1 MPLDFYFTEMD
12 IFMSSYVILTDSACD
27 LKPEYLEKL
36 GVKFLSLSFSFT
48 DEDKS
53 YGNFELAPA
62 DFYAQMTNGR
72 IAKTSAV
79 NVATFKDFFEEEL
92 KAGNDILYLGFSS
105 GLSTTYNSA
114 CIAASELSE
123 LYPERRIICVDS
135 LAASAGFG
143 MQVYLTV
150 KEKQAGKSLEEAAE
164 FARSIIPS
172 LVHWFT
178 VDDLEYLKRGGRV
191 SPTVAFVGGLLGIK
205 PILHVDDDGH
215 LTKVTTARG
224 RKASIAALAE
234 KYGETAT
241 SHDSPV
247 WISHA
252 DCEEDAKTLADIIKT
267 KYGVEVSLITDVG
280 PVIGAHAGP
289 GTIALF
295 YLGKKR

>member
-1 MPLDFYFTEMD
+1 MN
-12 IFMSSYVILTDSACD
+12 SYVILTDSACD
-27 LKPEYLEKL
+27 LKPDYLEGL
-36 GVKFLSLSFSFT
+36 GVKFLSLSFVFT

-53 YGNFELAPA
+53 YGNFDLSPT
-62 DFYAQMTNGR
+62 DFYAQMKNGR
-72 IAKTSAV
+72 SAKTSAV
-79 NVATFKDFFEEEL
+79 NVSAFKDFFECEL
-92 KAGNDILYLGFSS
+92 KEGKDILYLGFSS

-123 LYPERRIICVDS
+123 DYPERKIICVDS

-150 KEKQAGKSLEEAAE
+150 KEKEKGASLEETAD
-164 FARSIIPS
+164 FAKRVVPS
-172 LVHWFT
+172 LAHWFT

-205 PILHVDDDGH
+205 PILHVDDEGH

-224 RKASIAALAE
+224 RRASINALAD
-234 KYGETAT
+234 KYSENALDRDG
-241 SHDSPV
+241 PV

-252 DCEEDAKTLADIIKT
+252 DCEEDAKALAAVIKE
-267 KYGVEVSLITDVG
+267 KYGAEVSLITDVG

-289 GTIALF
+289 GTVALF
-295 YLGKKR
+295 FLGKKR